1 MRVNGGTGEGGKAS
15 TQNSVSYGDGPCARM
30 VDQMTCHGHR
40 TCTCESLMP
49 CMALSVNG
57 TRGKTT
63 DWDDVQWEMGMVMGF
78 VGPWPCGCA

>member
-1 MRVNGGTGEGGKAS
+1 
-15 TQNSVSYGDGPCARM
+15 
-30 VDQMTCHGHR
+30 MTCHGHR

-78 VGPWPCGCA
+78 ARPVAVRVCVRVCLCVL